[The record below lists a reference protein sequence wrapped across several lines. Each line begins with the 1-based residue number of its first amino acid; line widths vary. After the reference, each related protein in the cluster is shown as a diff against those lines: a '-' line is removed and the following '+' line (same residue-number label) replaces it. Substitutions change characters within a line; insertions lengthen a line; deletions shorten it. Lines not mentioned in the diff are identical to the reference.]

1 MDEKKREVTMSDAEI
16 ERILK
21 DPNTWAWD
29 GCTYPEGDHYSDAF
43 KKRREARLEQ
53 MRAMLKSA

>member
-29 GCTYPEGDHYSDAF
+29 GCTYPENDVDMSHLDATFDEIF
-43 KKRREARLEQ
+43 KKAGLV
-53 MRAMLKSA
+53 A